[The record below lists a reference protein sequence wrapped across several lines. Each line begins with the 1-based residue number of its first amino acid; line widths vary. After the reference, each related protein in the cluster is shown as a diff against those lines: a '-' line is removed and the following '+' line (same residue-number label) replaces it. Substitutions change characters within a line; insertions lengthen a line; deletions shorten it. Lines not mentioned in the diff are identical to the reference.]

1 MPNQENTVKLTAE
14 ISASSNGLI
23 SALKQASSAINDTT
37 STWQDKFK
45 NLKDSTGLI
54 SQAVKNLG
62 DMVSKAGAEGGMEHL
77 ASGLGEVQSMFNK
90 VQAEVTTFAKT
101 LSELKNQA
109 SEIGMPI
116 EEYQAFTTAIDQA
129 NVSMEQGSTA
139 IKNMQKSIAAA
150 MNGVPEAQAMF
161 QQLGISIEQ
170 LGSNSSMGNF
180 QAIAQAIQAVI
191 PPTDQAKAS
200 MDMFGTT
207 IQDVLHVSQ
216 EYSNVLAHQSENAFA
231 SDKDVQNAISLT
243 AAIGK
248 LGDQISKMTGA
259 EGQAVIANG
268 ELGNSYKDLF
278 SYIEAQKQEL
288 ADLFVSYQR
297 YVEGLKVATTKV
309 TDSEGAIRLFAEH
322 IGSISGD
329 IMSEFES
336 MKRRLGKED
345 LLPQEIASMDS
356 VKKFQF
362 FATFLQGFRK
372 SVNEEMT
379 AVHAIINQK
388 LDLGAPI
395 DTKELDLALDHLSKL
410 KPAVEG
416 FMGSLYTL
424 GTNGVIIPPGTLD
437 EAKKLYSTILAAQDA
452 LGERKETALM
462 ENLTVDLRKA
472 EEQLKEFESKVT
484 SIVEKFE
491 KTGEAEFFDINK
503 INDVTLE
510 LAGLQERFDELYESA
525 DTTKQTLLDMGGV
538 AEEIEKLA
546 DKSIKLVDALEDVNY
561 EASKNSLEKLWDSA
575 KKLGTAFR
583 HPIDGTKRLRERLA
597 ELGGNSLKACKTG
610 VIEFG
615 KAFVHPINQAKK
627 LKEKIDEIVAS
638 THRAKNGMNSIGGG
652 GGGGGK
658 NLADTLGLS
667 AQNAKQLLGQ
677 IAGMGGKMGFLV
689 WAGRTFMN
697 NLSGL
702 IHIFTEA
709 AKHARE
715 LQEIMSED
723 QTYVGQRRERVS
735 GEMVEELKKYAELK
749 KKIDDENKAVD
760 RDSLAK
766 LERDFKARFGL
777 DLKNSAKEFREA
789 FEWAN
794 NMKVDAIKSQI
805 QSLEKMNNALENERK
820 TLTSFLYRAWDNKL
834 DISKWAHD
842 MSEATQVDRK
852 RMNIMNEINEL
863 REKLRVAQSKN
874 EFSDWQSETGA
885 KNEDEATAKQKE
897 AEKKLNDALKKLKE
911 WEQQIT
917 DTDRQKELREIWNKY
932 ADAVNAGV
940 SPMRARNVA
949 IQAINEM
956 LQKEHETEQ
965 KKHEELV
972 KAMEERTKAYKDAM
986 QNYAQA
992 ENAVVEAKKEYA
1004 KVQKDLNREA
1014 RAERIAKRRERLQ
1027 KRMGEFGFS
1036 PFAGFRLDESN
1047 SERHARRRNAQI
1059 DASISAKMSKAESGG
1074 RVHWTPAEK
1083 ERLKDFQKLQRQDKA
1098 LEAVQK
1104 QMEAANKQQQ
1114 AADALKNA
1122 AKSIESANKGLGE
1135 QAKNL
1140 GKAVGELIGGML
1152 PKAKKKPNTTDE
1164 AREVFSNMGVTLHT
1178 KGVTG
1183 MEGKHNPS
1191 EWGGKLDLLHKDL
1204 QDMQKNTYFVK

>member
-62 DMVSKAGAEGGMEHL
+62 EMVSKAGAEGGMEQMV
-77 ASGLGEVQSMFNK
+77 SSLGEVQSMFGK
-90 VQAEVTTFAKT
+90 VQSEVTAFAKT
-101 LSELKNQA
+101 LSELKNRA
-109 SEIGMPI
+109 SELNMPV
-116 EEYQAFTTAIDQA
+116 EEYQAFAVAIENA
-129 NVSMEQGSTA
+129 NSSMEHGSTA
-139 IKNMQKSIAAA
+139 IKNMQKSIADA

-161 QQLGISIEQ
+161 QQLGISMEQ
-170 LGSNSSMGNF
+170 LGSNTSMGNF

-216 EYSNVLAHQSENAFA
+216 EYSKVLANQNENMFA
-231 SDKDVQNAISLT
+231 SDKDVQNAITLT
-243 AAIGK
+243 GAIGK
-248 LGDQISKMTGA
+248 LGEQINKISVVEKSA
-259 EGQAVIANG
+259 SDANSAFSA
-268 ELGNSYKDLF
+268 SYKDLF
-278 SYIEAQKQEL
+278 NLIDARRNEL
-288 ADLFVSYQR
+288 TDLFVSYAN
-297 YVEGLKVATTKV
+297 YVESLKRSV
-309 TDSEGAIRLFAEH
+309 TSTLDSTRALEVFSKNVQKISKEIKGAIDEAVGQSLQESTDETIVRIIPISKLKQLEDTVGFISMSRKKIEEEMVA
-322 IGSISGD
+322 ISG
-329 IMSEFES
+329 IMNQ
-336 MKRRLGKED
+336 RLD
-345 LLPQEIASMDS
+345 A
-356 VKKFQF
+356 
-362 FATFLQGFRK
+362 
-372 SVNEEMT
+372 
-379 AVHAIINQK
+379 
-388 LDLGAPI
+388 GAPV
-395 DTKELDLALDHLSKL
+395 DTKELDTAISHVKLLTGAYNELKETVDMANDFDYDVSQDTIDEMTAFGFVLEDAEKRLKSFATSANEQNFNVDFGKLTEQLEKFKSALEEAKGTGGAVDTTELDEMQAKLDALAKQIEDFPSMKIDAD
-410 KPAVEG
+410 K
-416 FMGSLYTL
+416 
-424 GTNGVIIPPGTLD
+424 GTLT
-437 EAKKLYSTILAAQDA
+437 EYGNEIVKL
-452 LGERKETALM
+452 RKE
-462 ENLTVDLRKA
+462 A
-472 EEQLKEFESKVT
+472 EELKR
-484 SIVEKFE
+484 I
-491 KTGEAEFFDINK
+491 
-503 INDVTLE
+503 
-510 LAGLQERFDELYESA
+510 A
-525 DTTKQTLLDMGGV
+525 DR
-538 AEEIEKLA
+538 
-546 DKSIKLVDALEDVNY
+546 NP
-561 EASKNSLEKLWDSA
+561 LEKLWDSA
-575 KKLGTAFR
+575 KSLGNAFR
-583 HPIDGTKRLRERLA
+583 HPIDSAKRFGNTIKD
-597 ELGGNSLKACKTG
+597 LGGKGLKACKTG
-610 VIEFG
+610 VVEFG

-638 THRAKNGMNSIGGG
+638 THRAKDGMNSIGG

-702 IHIFTEA
+702 VHIFTEA

-735 GEMVEELKKYAELK
+735 GEMVDELKKYAELK

-805 QSLEKMNNALENERK
+805 QSLEKMNKALENERK

-885 KNEDEATAKQKE
+885 KNEDEATSKQKE

-917 DTDRQKELREIWNKY
+917 DTDRQKSLREIWNKY

-949 IQAINEM
+949 IQAINDM

-992 ENAVVEAKKEYA
+992 EQAVVDAKKEYA

-1047 SERHARRRNAQI
+1047 SERHARRRNVQI
-1059 DASISAKMSKAESGG
+1059 DASISEKMAKAESGG

-1104 QMEAANKQQQ
+1104 QMEAASKQQQ

-1164 AREVFSNMGVTLHT
+1164 ARAVFSDMGVTLHT

-1183 MEGKHNPS
+1183 MEGKQNPS
-1191 EWGGKLDLLHKDL
+1191 EWGGKLDQLHKDL
-1204 QDMQKNTYFVK
+1204 QDIQKHTYFVK